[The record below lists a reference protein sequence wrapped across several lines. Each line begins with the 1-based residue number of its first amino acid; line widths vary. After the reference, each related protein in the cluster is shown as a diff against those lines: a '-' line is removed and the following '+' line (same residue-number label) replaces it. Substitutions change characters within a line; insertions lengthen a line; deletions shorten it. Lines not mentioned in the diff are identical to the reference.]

1 MRAFPEVHW
10 AEGMFLRPQHLQLF
24 AQQVSSR
31 VAHAER
37 QVQPF
42 YWGVARLDV
51 AQDQLETF
59 RFEAR
64 QLEARLKD
72 GTLLRMPINLR
83 IEPRDFKQQM
93 DQRLDGRLPVYLGV
107 PRWLEGEGNTL
118 MPTDDQADM
127 AARDRRYRVE
137 TLEVADE
144 NLGGEGRPLEIRKH
158 YGRFFFGDEDSSGYE
173 CLPIAVIQRAGQGKN
188 TPVLDDSFV
197 PPVTDIGAWE
207 PLRTMGEQVMNK
219 VEARFRVLRTSID
232 ERSLVLDTDRRGGW
246 QVVFKLQIIGS
257 FLHVLRQLVALP
269 GIHPFA
275 LYMELARLAGE
286 LSIFEKGDGSSIDVP
301 LYDHDTLGRCFQQ
314 LTRTVHRL
322 LDQMLTGGFVQIRFL
337 PEGDVLAARFEQSQ
351 LRDAEAVYLCVES
364 KQDSDTVDQ
373 LMRPVKIGAA
383 ADLPLFRLRRLRG
396 LEIKLLKESPRSLP
410 GSPDLHYYSILQQG
424 TYWQNVIAKGE
435 IQISD
440 SDPRL
445 SFSLYFLLR
454 EERSA
459 AG

>member
-1 MRAFPEVHW
+1 MRTFPEVHW

-42 YWGVARLDV
+42 YWGVSRLEV
-51 AQDQLETF
+51 AEDQLEAF

-72 GTLLRMPINLR
+72 GTLLRMPVNLR

-107 PRWLEGEGNTL
+107 PRWLDGEANTL
-118 MPTDDQADM
+118 MPTDDRVGT
-127 AARDRRYRVE
+127 AARDLRYRVE
-137 TLEVADE
+137 TIDVVDE
-144 NLGGEGRPLEIRKH
+144 NVGGEGRQLEIRKH
-158 YGRFFFGDEDSSGYE
+158 YGRIFFGDEDREGYE
-173 CLPIAVIQRAGQGKN
+173 CLPIAVVQRAGRGKN
-188 TPVLDDSFV
+188 TPVLDNEFV
-197 PPVTDIGAWE
+197 PPVIDIGAWG
-207 PLRTMGEQVMNK
+207 PLRTLGEEVVNK
-219 VEARFRVLRTSID
+219 VDARFRVLRAAID

-246 QVVFKLQIIGS
+246 QVVFKLQIVGS

-275 LYMELARLAGE
+275 LYLELTRLAGE
-286 LSIFEKGDGSSIDVP
+286 LTIFEKGDGSGIDVP
-301 LYDHDTLGRCFQQ
+301 LYDHDELGSCFQR

-322 LDQMLTGGFVQIRFL
+322 LDQILTGGFIRIPFL
-337 PEGDVLAARFEQSQ
+337 PEGDVLAARFEESH
-351 LRDAEAVYLCVES
+351 LNDSEAVFLCVES
-364 KQDSDTVDQ
+364 NLDSNTVDQ
-373 LMRPVKIGAA
+373 AMRPVKIGAA

-396 LEIKLLKESPRSLP
+396 LEIQLLKESPRNLP
-410 GSPDLHYYSILQQG
+410 TGSELHYYSIGQQG
-424 TYWQNVIAKGE
+424 SYWQNVTQRCE
-435 IQISD
+435 MQISD

-445 SFSLYFLLR
+445 SYSLYFVSR
-454 EERSA
+454 DSND
-459 AG
+459 